1 MDTNKFGITVALVTL
16 LALVLSAPTSA
27 LGEPNPGLEGITS
40 IYVQVLPH
48 DGPRDHQKEMEGY
61 RLRYEVER
69 LLSQAGM
76 KILSEE
82 EFQKFLPSRGYPL
95 ALVELRTKTVP
106 VPVKDLDVMV
116 FTVTLKLR
124 QSVMLARKPIVK
136 VLAPTWEL
144 SDTGAA
150 KGLATVKERA
160 MTAVAG
166 LVRDLQ
172 SSNPAR

>member
-82 EFQKFLPSRGYPL
+82 EFQRFLPSRGYPL

-136 VLAPTWEL
+136 VLAPT
-144 SDTGAA
+144 
-150 KGLATVKERA
+150 
-160 MTAVAG
+160 
-166 LVRDLQ
+166 
-172 SSNPAR
+172 

>member
-1 MDTNKFGITVALVTL
+1 MGRKHLAFAFVLYLLVLGNGITPVFAQ
-16 LALVLSAPTSA
+16 
-27 LGEPNPGLEGITS
+27 GGPNPGLEGLTS
-40 IYVQVLPH
+40 IYVHVLPH
-48 DGPRDHQKEMEGY
+48 DGPGDHQKEMEGY
-61 RLRYEVER
+61 RLRYEMER
-69 LLSQAGM
+69 HLSNAGM

-82 EFQKFLPSRGYPL
+82 EFQRFLPSRGYPL

-106 VPVKDLDVMV
+106 VPVKELNVMV

-124 QSVMLARKPIVK
+124 QSVLLARKPIVK

-150 KGLATVKERA
+150 KDLATVKERA
-160 MTAVAG
+160 MMAVSA

-172 SSNPAR
+172 SSNPK

>member
-1 MDTNKFGITVALVTL
+1 MGKKYFGFGFVLFL
-16 LALVLSAPTSA
+16 LVLGNGGTAVFAQGGS
-27 LGEPNPGLEGITS
+27 NPGLEGLTS

-48 DGPRDHQKEMEGY
+48 DGPGDHQKEMGGY
-61 RLRYEVER
+61 RLGYEVER
-69 LLSQAGM
+69 RLSDAGM

-82 EFQKFLPSRGYPL
+82 EFQRFLPSRGYPL

-106 VPVKDLDVMV
+106 VPAKDLDVMV

-150 KGLATVKERA
+150 KDLATVRERV
-160 MTAVAG
+160 MTAVAS

-172 SSNPAR
+172 SANPK

>member
-1 MDTNKFGITVALVTL
+1 MLLLMGTSVSPAL
-16 LALVLSAPTSA
+16 AQ
-27 LGEPNPGLEGITS
+27 GGGNPGLEGLTS
-40 IYVQVLPH
+40 IYVHVLPH
-48 DGPRDHQKEMEGY
+48 EGPGDHQKEMEGY

-69 LLSQAGM
+69 RLSDAGM

-82 EFQKFLPSRGYPL
+82 EFQRLLPSRGYPL

-106 VPVKDLDVMV
+106 VPVKDLDVLV
-116 FTVTLKLR
+116 FTVILKLR

-150 KGLATVKERA
+150 KDLAGMKERV
-160 MTAVAG
+160 MMAVSA